1 MRGIREVI
9 HQLTWQTTPGLRGLV
24 CSKFRAVKTSTPD
37 NERGVVV
44 SLESDEQRESL
55 LSELEMHFAA
65 QRFSDDA
72 AAFQAVRTYA
82 LERASRKR

>member
-1 MRGIREVI
+1 MI
-9 HQLTWQTTPGLRGLV
+9 HQLTWQTTPGVRGLV
-24 CSKFRAVKTSTPD
+24 CSKFRAVKTRTPD

-44 SLESDEQRESL
+44 SLESDEECESL

-72 AAFQAVRTYA
+72 AAFQAVKVYA